1 MAVTSIKRVP
11 SDLHEVRS
19 YALLRCCSPSL
30 ADWLAVCAVAV
41 LLCIVMLRFLPV
53 LIAVILACMLFW
65 WLLKKAAIHIG
76 VN

>member
-1 MAVTSIKRVP
+1 MIVLRFI
-11 SDLHEVRS
+11 
-19 YALLRCCSPSL
+19 ALLFAFIGVL
-30 ADWLAVCAVAV
+30 AGCAVAV